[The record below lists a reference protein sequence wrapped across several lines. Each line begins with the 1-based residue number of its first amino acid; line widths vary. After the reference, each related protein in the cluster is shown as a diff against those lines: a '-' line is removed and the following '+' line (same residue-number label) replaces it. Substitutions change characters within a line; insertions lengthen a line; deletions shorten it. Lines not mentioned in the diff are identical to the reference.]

1 MKEDL
6 RMGSAFRTWF
16 NQIPGND
23 PIEQQQTGVMQA
35 ILLALMAITVL
46 GIPISLSDPLV
57 TLIDVVVLGLL
68 AVAQHAQRRSA
79 FRLGVRLAVGV
90 MIVAIGLSMQAH
102 SQQSCSGAHQTKFVA
117 FHCAVSLATNPK
129 LRLYGSLFLS
139 FGATSTSDCLIT
151 GALDSADVGNG
162 PDQSFEVVR
171 MTCCKLPRC
180 DRAPVMADQRES

>member
-1 MKEDL
+1 
-6 RMGSAFRTWF
+6 MGSAFRTWF

-23 PIEQQQTGVMQA
+23 PIEQQQAGVMQA
-35 ILLALMAITVL
+35 ILLALMV

-57 TLIDVVVLGLL
+57 TLIDIVVLGLL
-68 AVAQHAQRRSA
+68 AVAQRAQRRGA

-162 PDQSFEVVR
+162 PGRQSHYSIRRAVR
-171 MTCCKLPRC
+171 
-180 DRAPVMADQRES
+180 SGWW